1 MLDLILNLRR
11 RWNTLRQE
19 RQTRWA
25 TEAHH
30 CVACGVAFG
39 PDLKCQ
45 C

>member
-1 MLDLILNLRR
+1 MFTRLLAHWTRLRR
-11 RWNTLRQE
+11 E
-19 RQTRWA
+19 RDTRWA

-39 PDLKCQ
+39 PDLSCR